1 LGSLACLPSALARV
15 SIFIIGILICRR
27 SRDREFTE
35 AAHCHHPEDSSSSG
49 EVRAGFRF
57 PTSLRRLF
65 PGLVSGRPFN
75 TPMICSSV
83 NLLRFMST
91 SFTGE

>member
-1 LGSLACLPSALARV
+1 LGSLACPASALTGV

-35 AAHCHHPEDSSSSG
+35 AAHRHHPEGSSSRG
-49 EVRAGFRF
+49 DVRAGFRF

-65 PGLVSGRPFN
+65 QGLVSGHPFN

-83 NLLRFMST
+83 NLLRFMSA

>member
-1 LGSLACLPSALARV
+1 LGSLACLPSALART

-35 AAHCHHPEDSSSSG
+35 AAHRHHPEGSFSG
-49 EVRAGFRF
+49 DVRAGFRF

-65 PGLVSGRPFN
+65 QGLVTGRPFN